1 MNEQLKIVGGI
12 SDEKGVTFYIK
23 GISYGIRAYLGKYGE
38 IRTNK
43 DDTDVQKFVIYM
55 QLGLYIIKELLY
67 LFGITN
73 WLYHIPTI
81 AFILWAIISLVFMVA
96 EKETRKYHGAE
107 HKVANCWRKYK
118 KLDIDL
124 VRTCSRIHN
133 SCGTNI
139 IIEITVFQIISS
151 ICMVCFSIHVPEI
164 ITAVAP
170 FLLYNRFPFNI
181 LGCLAQYL
189 TTAEPDEKHLQVG
202 ICALEEMLKAAEKEI
217 KTVDE

>member
-1 MNEQLKIVGGI
+1 MNEQLKITGGI
-12 SDEKGVTFYIK
+12 SDEKGITFYIK
-23 GISYGIRAYLGKYGE
+23 GISYGIRAYIGKYGE

-43 DDTDVQKFVIYM
+43 DDEKVKKSIVLITLILFIARVLI
-55 QLGLYIIKELLY
+55 Y
-67 LFGITN
+67 LFKITN

-81 AFILWAIISLVFMVA
+81 VFVLWTIISLGFMVVQ
-96 EKETRKYHGAE
+96 KETRKYHGAE

-124 VRTCSRIHN
+124 VRACSRIHK

-139 IIEITVFQIISS
+139 MIEIAIFQIISS
-151 ICMVCFSIHVPEI
+151 ACMICFNIHVPEI
-164 ITAVAP
+164 ITAVVP

-181 LGCLAQYL
+181 LGCLVQYI
-189 TTAEPDEKHLQVG
+189 TTTEPDEKHLLVG
-202 ICALEEMLKAAEKEI
+202 ICALEEILKVAEKEI